1 MHSRAATV
9 IILCAVVQA
18 GCGASRD
25 ADVIAKTLEHFTAR
39 ADTMPWHNTGI
50 TLIAAQTQKFVP
62 GMGRDSAKCDVPQE
76 LYDRFVAR
84 NAAALPAAPLV
95 PPSKAWRLIRPDEME
110 GDPPGYRW
118 RLTNETADG
127 EPVKT
132 LVMLSV
138 PAYSDRGDTAFLK
151 LHFTWSIHG
160 AVAEYVLKSAG
171 SAWKV
176 ECSDLLFYV

>member
-1 MHSRAATV
+1 MRSYAGTV
-9 IILCAVVQA
+9 VILCGVSQA

-25 ADVIAKTLEHFTAR
+25 ADVIAATLEHFTAR
-39 ADTMPWHNTGI
+39 GDTMPWHKTGV

-62 GMGRDSAKCDVPQE
+62 GMGRDSAKCHVPQD

-84 NAAALPAAPLV
+84 NAAALPATPLV
-95 PPSKAWRLIRPDEME
+95 SSSKAWRLIRPDEME
-110 GDPPGYRW
+110 GDPPAYRVQV
-118 RLTNETADG
+118 TNQTAEG

-132 LVMLSV
+132 LVHLSV
-138 PAYSDRGDTAFLK
+138 PAYSDSGDTAFLK

-160 AVAEYVLKSAG
+160 AVAEYSMKSVG
-171 SAWKV
+171 NDWKV

>member
-1 MHSRAATV
+1 MRGHAATV
-9 IILCAVVQA
+9 IILSAVLQL
-18 GCGASRD
+18 GCDASRD
-25 ADVIAKTLEHFTAR
+25 ADVITATLEHFTAR
-39 ADTMPWHNTGI
+39 ADTMPWHKTGL

-62 GMGRDSAKCDVPQE
+62 GMGRDSAKCHVPQE

-95 PPSKAWRLIRPDEME
+95 SSSKAWRLIRPDEME
-110 GDPPGYRW
+110 GDPPAHDL
-118 RLTNETADG
+118 RLTNQTADG

-132 LVMLSV
+132 VVTLSV
-138 PAYSDRGDTAFLK
+138 PAYSDRRDTVFLK

-160 AVAEYVLKSAG
+160 AVAEYLLKSAG
-171 SAWKV
+171 NDWKV